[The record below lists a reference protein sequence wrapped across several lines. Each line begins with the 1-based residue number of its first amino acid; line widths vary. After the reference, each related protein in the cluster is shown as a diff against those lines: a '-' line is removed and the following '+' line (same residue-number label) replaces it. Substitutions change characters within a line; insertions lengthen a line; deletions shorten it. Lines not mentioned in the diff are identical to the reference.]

1 MVEWHHLL
9 NGHEFG
15 QALGD
20 GDGQRSLACCSPWG
34 HKELDMTERLH
45 SHFSLSCIGE
55 GNGTPLQC
63 SCLENPRDGGAWWAT
78 VHGAAQSWTR
88 LRGFTK
94 SGCSSMAVLF
104 LLFFLSVMSDLLQPH
119 GLQHARLPCPSLSC
133 GVCSNSCPRSQRCH
147 LILSPLSPPAL
158 SLSRHQGLF
167 Y

>member
-1 MVEWHHLL
+1 MY
-9 NGHEFG
+9 F
-15 QALGD
+15 
-20 GDGQRSLACCSPWG
+20 
-34 HKELDMTERLH
+34 
-45 SHFSLSCIGE
+45 HFSVSCTGE
-55 GNGTPLQC
+55 GNGNPLQY

-133 GVCSNSCPRSQRCH
+133 GVCSNSWALRGTHIFFHLYVMKHGLAIMQLLRPWDSPSKNTGVGCH
-147 LILSPLSPPAL
+147 FLL
-158 SLSRHQGLF
+158 QGIFPIQGSNPGFPHWRQML
-167 Y
+167 